1 MLVLNSWM
9 MSNSRG
15 VELNTCPCNVANVLL
30 TYYGPS
36 RATVYLGA
44 AEPSITIYACGVQKY
59 INFMS
64 SLPIFAI
71 GHFRFRL
78 ESTGTTSPP

>member
-15 VELNTCPCNVANVLL
+15 VELNTCPCNVLL

-36 RATVYLGA
+36 RAAVYLGA
-44 AEPSITIYACGVQKY
+44 AEPSIIIYACGVQKY
-59 INFMS
+59 INLMS